1 MIVLPMITVLSFLAY
16 CPLLCYLDWKY
27 RDIITHSLWV
37 PLVVINVPVLLAGY
51 ATGLYPPDLA
61 AISTIAVI
69 LWFILM
75 RKGILPGADF
85 VWLSMISV
93 FMVVNPFTS
102 QPFMLMF
109 SFFLVGM
116 TAATFWGIF
125 VDNLIR
131 KHTMSIRIE
140 NGLPYLIPISCALV
154 LALVVS

>member
-1 MIVLPMITVLSFLAY
+1 MITVLSFLAY